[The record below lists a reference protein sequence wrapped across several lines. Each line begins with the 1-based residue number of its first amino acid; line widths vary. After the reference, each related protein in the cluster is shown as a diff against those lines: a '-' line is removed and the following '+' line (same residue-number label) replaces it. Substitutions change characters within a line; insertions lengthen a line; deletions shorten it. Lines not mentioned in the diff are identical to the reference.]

1 MKLTATTMTRAMN
14 ETTSQKLRW
23 LFGFNFSFSSSEICL
38 LLSLTFKSLSLSM
51 ASNSAIILIEFL
63 STTWTISHCFT
74 LNNSILNFI
83 KKSVCL
89 LFDSALDKKNTDL

>member
-23 LFGFNFSFSSSEICL
+23 LFGFNFSFSSSE
-38 LLSLTFKSLSLSM
+38 M
-51 ASNSAIILIEFL
+51 FL